1 MSLAHYSAKL
11 QRQRKERLQ
20 FSLLT
25 SGDCNAETSKY
36 VYHLQWFSHVNVLVN
51 IGQFVLLFIFHA
63 WTKGEVILSC
73 SYLPSKQ
80 RHCGTQKVQ
89 HVNNRFKKHKMSNE
103 GKYCR
108 NRVQYDVSIKSSQ
121 LDSSTAVFCAHPNSW
136 PGEFLSEIAFGKL
149 PLKTLLP

>member
-1 MSLAHYSAKL
+1 MSLGHYSANL
-11 QRQRKERLQ
+11 HRQRKERLQ
-20 FSLLT
+20 FFLLT

-36 VYHLQWFSHVNVLVN
+36 VQHLQWFFYATVLVN
-51 IGQFVLLFIFHA
+51 MAGLLLLFLFHA

-73 SYLPSKQ
+73 TYLPSKQ
-80 RHCGTQKVQ
+80 RM
-89 HVNNRFKKHKMSNE
+89 NNRFEKHKMSNE

-108 NRVQYDVSIKSSQ
+108 NGVQYGVSIKPSQ

-149 PLKTLLP
+149 PLNTSLP